1 MRLLLASLFAA
12 IALPG
17 LAEEVT
23 IDAIPADLI
32 AQDSA
37 RPDKCDGFEGIE
49 EPFYVYDLGNEKTL
63 YLLPCSRGAYNRFYS
78 VYVGQKTWYDL
89 KLFATPSYRAGW
101 QADEGVWL
109 DTFDP
114 ATQRLS
120 SYMLGRGPGDCG
132 MRGLWQWSGS
142 VFVMLEYRMKA
153 ECDAQGEPGD
163 FPLVYENT
171 SLPDGLLR

>member
-1 MRLLLASLFAA
+1 VKRFLAALLIAFAA
-12 IALPG
+12 PAV
-17 LAEEVT
+17 AEEVT

-37 RPDKCDGFEGIE
+37 RPDKCDGFDINDD
-49 EPFYVYDLGNEKTL
+49 PFYVYDLGDEKTL

-78 VYVGQKTWYDL
+78 VYVGQNAWYDL

-101 QADEGVWL
+101 LADEGVWL

-114 ATQRLS
+114 TTLRLS

-153 ECDAQGEPGD
+153 DCDAEGEPGD

-171 SLPDGLLR
+171 NLPDGLLR